1 MEELL
6 SMTNS
11 ANTTLI
17 TVEHTFVKSLIVV
30 ETAYHAK
37 VLREV
42 LVALDASFGLGLLRV
57 APETLYMGHFVPVQL
72 MILFRVHLVF
82 EMNLIVTESTGEERS
97 FADRVRALQLTG
109 TEVVATAVV
118 TWFEINV
125 CVFIIR
131 DLLLFTFATLS
142 TLLSAIVW
150 PRHIFPVNVIIDL
163 VSSCGLQLLWL
174 LGTLRFFGLLLVLF
188 LLLVIFHDFL
198 FCGLPDKFL
207 VHKRGRK
214 DYYCDTESNLLE
226 RGRILVAI
234 PH

>member
-11 ANTTLI
+11 ANATLI

-57 APETLYMGHFVPVQL
+57 APETLHMGHFVPVQL

-82 EMNLIVTESTGEERS
+82 EMNLVVTESTGEEGS

-125 CVFIIR
+125 CVF
-131 DLLLFTFATLS
+131 
-142 TLLSAIVW
+142 
-150 PRHIFPVNVIIDL
+150 VI
-163 VSSCGLQLLWL
+163 
-174 LGTLRFFGLLLVLF
+174 
-188 LLLVIFHDFL
+188 
-198 FCGLPDKFL
+198 
-207 VHKRGRK
+207 
-214 DYYCDTESNLLE
+214 
-226 RGRILVAI
+226 
-234 PH
+234 